1 MYDINSQNLFLCYCQ
16 QLRSQINKN
25 YGSHNGIAYEE
36 IKEKTNMSIQYLEI
50 CYELWSTL
58 CYNLPNLISVAV
70 YNWYS
75 KEYLLCT
82 KVVNQLE
89 SICVCARVYIYTHL
103 QQLWNVWWSYRE
115 IWKDSWLLIWISYS
129 SLVAA
134 SCLETCFH
142 SRRHGSHIPSVTYC
156 TLGVMLKK
164 QSLPWCAPDGH
175 SNCTSCSRCVVVL
188 ALEPCI
194 GRS

>member
-70 YNWYS
+70 YN
-75 KEYLLCT
+75 
-82 KVVNQLE
+82 
-89 SICVCARVYIYTHL
+89 
-103 QQLWNVWWSYRE
+103 
-115 IWKDSWLLIWISYS
+115 
-129 SLVAA
+129 
-134 SCLETCFH
+134 
-142 SRRHGSHIPSVTYC
+142 
-156 TLGVMLKK
+156 
-164 QSLPWCAPDGH
+164 
-175 SNCTSCSRCVVVL
+175 
-188 ALEPCI
+188 
-194 GRS
+194 